1 MADTGNNRILAWKDA
16 VGFTNGAQADLVI
29 GQRDFFS
36 TGANGPGVS
45 GGLST
50 GFAAPT
56 GLAVDQGDLYVA
68 DSGNNRVL
76 RFRKPFTTPPDQ
88 LIPDLCIGQ
97 PSFNANKPNYPLGQ
111 PPHRRKRAS
120 RSTRGSVFI
129 AAIAFDTQHN
139 LWLTDAGNNR
149 VLRYAAATSPK
160 AASPPPSAPTS
171 KSASSISFPSSP
183 TCPRPRPA
191 CRH

>member
-16 VGFTNGAQADLVI
+16 VGFTNGKPADLVI

-36 TGANGPGVS
+36 TGANGPGIS

-76 RFRKPFTTPPDQ
+76 RFRKPFSHT
-88 LIPDLCIGQ
+88 
-97 PSFNANKPNYPLGQ
+97 A
-111 PPHRRKRAS
+111 
-120 RSTRGSVFI
+120 GSVDPGSVHRT
-129 AAIAFDTQHN
+129 AE
-139 LWLTDAGNNR
+139 L
-149 VLRYAAATSPK
+149 
-160 AASPPPSAPTS
+160 
-171 KSASSISFPSSP
+171 
-183 TCPRPRPA
+183 
-191 CRH
+191 